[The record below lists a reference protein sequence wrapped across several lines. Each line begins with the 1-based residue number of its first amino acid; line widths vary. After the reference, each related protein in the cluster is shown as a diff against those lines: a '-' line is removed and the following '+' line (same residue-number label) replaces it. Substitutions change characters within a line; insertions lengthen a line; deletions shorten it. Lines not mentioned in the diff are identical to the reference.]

1 VLNGGLCFA
10 RSILNHQVSK
20 DFNNPNPKKYLKN
33 VAVRLGLPQPVV
45 GLMTAVDVSKVS
57 IKTESYRE
65 GKFVS
70 VFVTAGLSNSVTV
83 GENLNTLNSKAGTIN
98 LIVLVDGNL
107 TDACLV
113 EAVKTVTEA
122 KTLALKKLDVRSSF
136 SRRVATGTT
145 TDAVAVACTGEGET
159 IEYAGAATEFGRV
172 LGLSVVEAVRE
183 ATVKTENLVSDRSLA
198 KRLEEIG
205 ITVNSLIE
213 AIMELL
219 VYHPDMGSKKEV
231 LDVLGEELNKALND
245 VNVAS
250 LVLAGV
256 RLEEDGENGL
266 IPKMSSETFKTD
278 PVFLLAD
285 EILGMSTA
293 NYIAGAK
300 GIFEFARFDRVKP
313 GIIKRL
319 GPFLDDVIG
328 GLIAGV
334 SSNMYSRLLAKK
346 GF

>member
-1 VLNGGLCFA
+1 
-10 RSILNHQVSK
+10 
-20 DFNNPNPKKYLKN
+20 
-33 VAVRLGLPQPVV
+33 
-45 GLMTAVDVSKVS
+45 
-57 IKTESYRE
+57 
-65 GKFVS
+65 
-70 VFVTAGLSNSVTV
+70 
-83 GENLNTLNSKAGTIN
+83 
-98 LIVLVDGNL
+98 
-107 TDACLV
+107 
-113 EAVKTVTEA
+113 
-122 KTLALKKLDVRSSF
+122 
-136 SRRVATGTT
+136 
-145 TDAVAVACTGEGET
+145 
-159 IEYAGAATEFGRV
+159 
-172 LGLSVVEAVRE
+172 
-183 ATVKTENLVSDRSLA
+183 
-198 KRLEEIG
+198 
-205 ITVNSLIE
+205 
-213 AIMELL
+213 MELL

-285 EILGMSTA
+285 EILGMSIA